1 MEIEATEGPAALS
14 LACDVFGEGEIHLHK
29 VSGRSRPDIGSPG
42 VKTELLSAQDPNALL
57 QALAVLRSGGLVA
70 FPTDTVYGV
79 GALVFDGAAV
89 ERIYAAKG
97 RPVEKAIPVLLADP
111 ADLAKVTL
119 QVPDTAGRLAARF
132 WPGALTLVVPKH
144 PCLPELVSATA
155 TVGVRVPD
163 HAVARGLLRAA
174 GPLAV
179 TSANLSGQASPSTAQ
194 EVFTQLGGR
203 IALIL
208 DGGKTP
214 GGTPSTVVDCS
225 GSEPH
230 VLREGPIA
238 EAEIRAV
245 LGFVSL
251 ILALIPRHVA
261 FILVRIMNI
270 VFSSSTQTPQ
280 DLGESATGFAIKDG
294 GSCQ

>member
-1 MEIEATEGPAALS
+1 M
-14 LACDVFGEGEIHLHK
+14 
-29 VSGRSRPDIGSPG
+29 
-42 VKTELLSAQDPNALL
+42 KTELLSAQDPNALL

-144 PCLPELVSATA
+144 PCLPESVSATA

-163 HAVARGLLRAA
+163 HAVARALLRAA

-245 LGFVSL
+245 LGL
-251 ILALIPRHVA
+251 
-261 FILVRIMNI
+261 
-270 VFSSSTQTPQ
+270 
-280 DLGESATGFAIKDG
+280 DL
-294 GSCQ
+294 